1 MKPVTQ
7 STLAWRKICHEKWV
21 DSWQERLLWLGS
33 ERLVITQFN
42 GSKRVRLEIYA
53 VTRSEATILKREFG
67 GEIRNLS
74 RSNADWVKSIVQK
87 KPIPIRGRLRIVNLE
102 PEAGKTWDGNV
113 IFVPASLAFGTGEH
127 ATTAGCLRQLCDIV
141 PAGHTGWTFLDAGTG
156 TGILALA
163 AAKLGADRIH
173 AFDADAI
180 AVRTAKQNA
189 RLNGLSGKL
198 RIWRQDVLK
207 FQPESVYDVVTANL
221 YSVLLRQALPRLV
234 KAARKDG
241 FLIFSGILRDQEAEV
256 KEWLREK
263 KLDLQESRRRGK
275 WTTILARKRG
285 GRKVTAGTVETAP

>member
-7 STLAWRKICHEKWV
+7 STLAWRKICQEKWV

-42 GSKRVRLEIYA
+42 GSKRVRLEIYD
-53 VTRSEATILKREFG
+53 VTRSEAAVLKREFG
-67 GEIRNLS
+67 GEVRNLN

-102 PEAGKTWDGNV
+102 PEAGQTLDGDV

-127 ATTAGCLRQLCDIV
+127 ATTAGCLRLLCDIV
-141 PAGHTGWTFLDAGTG
+141 PADQTGWTFLDAGTG

-163 AAKLGADRIH
+163 AAKLGADRID
-173 AFDADAI
+173 AIDADAI

-207 FQPESVYDVVTANL
+207 FQPDFVYDVVAANL

-256 KEWLREK
+256 KEWLREERLELK
-263 KLDLQESRRRGK
+263 ESRRRGK
-275 WTTILARKRG
+275 WTTFLARKRQ
-285 GRKVTAGTVETAP
+285 RLSSSSKLAR

>member
-33 ERLVITQFN
+33 ERLVITQFS

-53 VTRSEATILKREFG
+53 VTRSEATVLKREFG

-102 PEAGKTWDGNV
+102 PEAGKTWDGDV

-127 ATTAGCLRQLCDIV
+127 ATTAGCLRLLCDIV
-141 PAGHTGWTFLDAGTG
+141 PADQTGWTFLDVGTG

-163 AAKLGADRIH
+163 AAKLGADRID

-189 RLNGLSGKL
+189 RLNGLSRKL

-207 FQPESVYDVVTANL
+207 FESETVYDVVAANL
-221 YSVLLRQALPRLV
+221 YSVLLRQALPQLV

-241 FLIFSGILRDQEAEV
+241 FFIFSGILRDQEAEV
-256 KEWLREK
+256 QDWLREK
-263 KLDLQESRRRGK
+263 RLELKESRSRGK
-275 WTTILARKRG
+275 WTTMLARKRG
-285 GRKVTAGTVETAP
+285 GPPELSVS

>member
-7 STLAWRKICHEKWV
+7 STLAWRKICREKWV

-33 ERLVITQFN
+33 ERLVITQFS
-42 GSKRVRLEIYA
+42 GSQRVRLEIYA

-102 PEAGKTWDGNV
+102 PEAGQTLDGDV

-127 ATTAGCLRQLCDIV
+127 ATTAGCLRLLCDIV
-141 PAGHTGWTFLDAGTG
+141 PADQTGWTFLDAGTG

-163 AAKLGADRIH
+163 AAKLGADRID
-173 AFDADAI
+173 AIDADAI

-207 FQPESVYDVVTANL
+207 FQPESVYDVVAANL

-256 KEWLREK
+256 KEWLREERLELK
-263 KLDLQESRRRGK
+263 ESRCRGK
-275 WTTILARKRG
+275 WTTLLARKRASK
-285 GRKVTAGTVETAP
+285 RS

>member
-275 WTTILARKRG
+275 WIAMLARKRG
-285 GRKVTAGTVETAP
+285 PKVTAEAVETAP

>member
-33 ERLVITQFN
+33 ERLVITQFS

-53 VTRSEATILKREFG
+53 VTRSEATVLKREFG

-102 PEAGKTWDGNV
+102 PEARKTWDGDV

-127 ATTAGCLRQLCDIV
+127 ATTAGCLRLLCDIV
-141 PAGHTGWTFLDAGTG
+141 PADQTGWTFLDVGTG

-163 AAKLGADRIH
+163 AAKLGADRID

-189 RLNGLSGKL
+189 RLNGLSRKL

-207 FQPESVYDVVTANL
+207 FESETVYDVVAANL
-221 YSVLLRQALPRLV
+221 YSVLLRQALPQLV

-241 FLIFSGILRDQEAEV
+241 FFIFSGILRDQEAEV

-263 KLDLQESRRRGK
+263 RLELKESRSRGK
-275 WTTILARKRG
+275 WTTMLARKRG
-285 GRKVTAGTVETAP
+285 GPPELSVS

>member
-33 ERLVITQFN
+33 ERLVITQFS
-42 GSKRVRLEIYA
+42 GSKRVRLEIYD
-53 VTRSEATILKREFG
+53 VTRSEAAILKREFG

-87 KPIPIRGRLRIVNLE
+87 KPIPIRGRFRIVNLE
-102 PEAGKTWDGNV
+102 PEAGKTWDGDV

-127 ATTAGCLRQLCDIV
+127 ATTAGCLRLLCDIV
-141 PAGHTGWTFLDAGTG
+141 PADQTGWTFLDVGTG

-163 AAKLGADRIH
+163 AAKLGADRID

-189 RLNGLSGKL
+189 RLNGLSRKL

-207 FQPESVYDVVTANL
+207 FEPATLYDVVAANL
-221 YSVLLRQALPRLV
+221 YSVLLRQALPQLV

-241 FLIFSGILRDQEAEV
+241 FFIFSGILRDQEAEV

-263 KLDLQESRRRGK
+263 RLELKESRSRGK
-275 WTTILARKRG
+275 WTTMLARKRG
-285 GRKVTAGTVETAP
+285 GSARDLR

>member
-53 VTRSEATILKREFG
+53 VTRSEATVLKKEFG

-74 RSNADWVKSIVQK
+74 RSTADWVKSIVQK

-102 PEAGKTWDGNV
+102 PEAGKTWDGDV

-127 ATTAGCLRQLCDIV
+127 ATTAGCLRLLCDIV
-141 PAGHTGWTFLDAGTG
+141 PADHTGWTFLDVGTG

-221 YSVLLRQALPRLV
+221 YSVLLRQALPKLV

-241 FLIFSGILRDQEAEV
+241 FLIFSGILRDQEAQV

-285 GRKVTAGTVETAP
+285 VGRS